1 MGRRNLRAGNV
12 RRRQGDPMREFD
24 ALPPPLRAWL
34 RQAALPWS
42 AKSALRIWEQA
53 CREGGA
59 DAALARLAAAEA
71 GTLARDAVIR
81 QKAAKH
87 G

>member
-1 MGRRNLRAGNV
+1 
-12 RRRQGDPMREFD
+12 MREFD

-34 RQAALPWS
+34 REAALPWS

-53 CREGGA
+53 RRDGGTE
-59 DAALARLAAAEA
+59 AALARLAAAEA
-71 GTLARDAVIR
+71 GTLAREPGIQ

>member
-12 RRRQGDPMREFD
+12 RRRAGDPMREFD

-34 RQAALPWS
+34 REAALPWNP
-42 AKSALRIWEQA
+42 KSALRIWQKA
-53 CREGGA
+53 HRQGGTE
-59 DAALARLAAAEA
+59 AALARLAAAEA
-71 GTLARDAVIR
+71 GTLARDGAHR
-81 QKAAKH
+81 QKAAKT